1 LALTYT
7 KHFILCVTILVATLC
22 IGSKDHDTRTQPIP
36 KSQWTEEAKLWGA
49 RSCIGEA
56 GFGSPATPEEAL
68 NECVS
73 IMHVYATRYWDIRKT
88 GRGWSLTKV
97 IRKYS
102 AAVKQHS
109 THTRPWILGLRLDGA
124 KPEHW
129 PKNIRWGKHK
139 PLWTQ
144 KLEAL
149 DKWAVGELVTL
160 TPDADHYGGSMD
172 ARHAEYVRRW
182 SRVVTPEYYRNIFFN
197 SKQLTGKRTLLRNKI
212 VLGRHF
218 MSTSS
223 TD

>member
-1 LALTYT
+1 MLLKHTKQLLLGLVISLA
-7 KHFILCVTILVATLC
+7 ILCL
-22 IGSKDHDTRTQPIP
+22 GSKKPDTLIKPIP
-36 KSQWTEEAKLWGA
+36 KSQWTAEAKLWGA
-49 RSCIGEA
+49 RSCVGEA
-56 GFGSPATPEEAL
+56 GFGSPTTPEEAL

-73 IMHVYATRYWDIRKT
+73 IMGVYAKRYHDIRKT
-88 GRGWSLTKV
+88 GRRWSLTKV

-109 THTRPWILGLRLDGA
+109 THTRPWILTLQLNST

-129 PKNIRWGKHK
+129 PKNIRWKVHK

-149 DKWAVGELVTL
+149 DKWAAGELVTL

-197 SKQLTGKRTLLRNKI
+197 SKQLTGKPVLLRSKI
-212 VLGRHF
+212 VVGRHF
-218 MSTSS
+218 MSN
-223 TD
+223 